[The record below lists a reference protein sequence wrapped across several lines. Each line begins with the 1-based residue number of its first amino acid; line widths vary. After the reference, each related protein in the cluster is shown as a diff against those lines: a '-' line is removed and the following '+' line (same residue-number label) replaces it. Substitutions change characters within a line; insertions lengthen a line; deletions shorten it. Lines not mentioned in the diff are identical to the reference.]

1 MTEFPVTITRLNR
14 FPVKGMSAEPLG
26 SVTLEKGEGI
36 PGDRLYGFA
45 RYDSGFDPKN
55 PEPLPK
61 ERFVVLVKEAALAG
75 LKTRFNPDGE
85 LLEIDVKGETH
96 RFGMR
101 EPEARSEAARFLHD
115 VLKLSDPEPPAFV
128 SSAPHRF
135 TDVSVVSPQ
144 MMNAIS
150 VLNLASVKALGERL
164 GTEVHPGR
172 FRANIEIDG
181 LPPFFELDSVGQVLK
196 FGDVRLRIL
205 SRTRR
210 CAATEVNPVT
220 AERDLKVPYLLR
232 KELGHMDMGVYV
244 EVETGGQIRAGQD
257 GELNPE
263 VNQGLF

>member
-1 MTEFPVTITRLNR
+1 MTEFPVTISRLNR
-14 FPVKGMSAEPLG
+14 FPVKGMSAELLS
-26 SVTLEKGEGI
+26 SVTLSNGEGI

-75 LKTRFNPDGE
+75 LKTRFSPDGQM
-85 LLEIDVKGETH
+85 LEIDVKGEAH
-96 RFGMR
+96 RFDMTGTDG
-101 EPEARSEAARFLHD
+101 RSGAARFLHG
-115 VLKLSDPEPPAFV
+115 VLNLSDPEPPVFV

-150 VLNLASVKALGERL
+150 VLNLASVKAFGERI

-181 LPPFFELDSVGQVLK
+181 LPPFSELDAVGQVLA

-244 EVETGGQIRAGQD
+244 EVEAGGQLRAGQD
-257 GELNPE
+257 GELDPH

>member
-1 MTEFPVTITRLNR
+1 MTEIPVTISRLNR
-14 FPVKGMSAEPLG
+14 FPVKGMSAEPL
-26 SVTLEKGEGI
+26 SSLTLEKGEGI

-45 RYDSGFDPKN
+45 RYDSGFDPNN

-75 LKTRFNPDGE
+75 LKTRFSPDGQM
-85 LLEIDVKGETH
+85 LEIDVKGETH
-96 RFGMR
+96 RFNMTGA
-101 EPEARSEAARFLHD
+101 EGRSEAALFLHD
-115 VLKLSDPEPPAFV
+115 VLNLSDPEPPVFV

-150 VLNLASVKALGERL
+150 VLNLASVKDLGERI
-164 GTEVHPGR
+164 GKEVHPGR

-181 LPPFFELDSVGQVLK
+181 LPPFSELDAVGQVLA

-210 CAATEVNPVT
+210 CAATEGKPADGGKGSEGALPAAQGT
-220 AERDLKVPYLLR
+220 RAY
-232 KELGHMDMGVYV
+232 GHGCLCR
-244 EVETGGQIRAGQD
+244 G
-257 GELNPE
+257 
-263 VNQGLF
+263 